1 MDALTEAE
9 LRGCF
14 VNCTQGEAARM
25 TLPGPLDEV
34 YWEQLD
40 FLGWRDAKADQ
51 RAYIVVPRPDGP
63 VGIMLRR
70 PQRRGGKSLLRSS
83 MCSICLTVHASSGV
97 THFVAPK
104 AGPAGRAGNSVGN
117 YICSDL
123 QCSRYVRGVL
133 KSEAASR
140 MEESLDP
147 AEKIIRLRAKVEGFA
162 RSVLGE
168 SVQVV
173 SRTPM

>member
-14 VNCTQGEAARM
+14 VNCTQGEAARIS
-25 TLPGPLDEV
+25 LPGPMDEV

-40 FLGWRDAKADQ
+40 FFGWRDPKAEQ
-51 RAYIVVPRPDGP
+51 RAYIVVPREAGP
-63 VGIMLRR
+63 VGIALRR
-70 PQRRGGKSLLRSS
+70 PQIRGKSLLRSS
-83 MCSICLTVHASSGV
+83 MCSICLTVHVSSGV
-97 THFVAPK
+97 THFVAAK
-104 AGPAGRAGNSVGN
+104 AGAAGRAGNSVGN

-133 KSEAASR
+133 KSEAAVR

-147 AEKIIRLRAKVEGFA
+147 AEKILRLRTKLEGFT
-162 RSVLGE
+162 RSVLGGTE
-168 SVQVV
+168 RLRV
-173 SRTPM
+173 SG

>member
-9 LRGCF
+9 VRGCF
-14 VNCTQGEAARM
+14 VNCTQGEAARIN
-25 TLPGPLDEV
+25 LPGPLDEV
-34 YWEQLD
+34 YWEQFD
-40 FLGWRDAKADQ
+40 FFGWRDPKADQ
-51 RAYIVVPRPDGP
+51 RAYIVVPWTDGP
-63 VGIMLRR
+63 VGIVLRR
-70 PQRRGGKSLLRSS
+70 PKDRGKSLLRSS

-97 THFVAPK
+97 THFVAAK

-123 QCSRYVRGVL
+123 QCSRYVRGTL
-133 KSEAASR
+133 KSEAAMR

-147 AEKIIRLRAKVEGFA
+147 AEKIIRLRARVGGFT

-168 SVQVV
+168 ALQVV
-173 SRTPM
+173 SRTPR